1 MSLLNDAIGSR
12 RLPTSPTSGTA
23 IQRMVEAAKLA
34 RASTAAEP
42 VRPPH
47 EYAERAPLPDDFMSS
62 PVEDQYIAQP
72 HATTGGGAASTGG
85 GVTRSTAEARVYD
98 ADRADAA
105 GYAQLQG
112 TSSTL
117 DRSSDAGIAAANV
130 QKGLDFYA
138 STFGRNGLDD
148 AGSGVDVVI
157 NDRSPEFAGNG
168 AYYAT
173 PTADGGTYEAI
184 RFGLGTSY
192 TMANGTVSQASMLH
206 ADDLTIHELT
216 HGVIRKETGALG
228 GEADE
233 SGATNEAIADVMAA
247 AATRDW
253 RIGEGV
259 YGPASDYKAMRNI
272 ANPAESTAVHGLW
285 THINEV
291 RNAQATGQAEEHWA
305 SGVVST
311 AAARMQQSLG
321 GDAGWQVVEQ
331 VFYGAMTGGQLG
343 DMSFTAV
350 AGALRDS
357 AARNYGTGSRAW
369 QVVDQELRSG
379 GI

>member
-1 MSLLNDAIGSR
+1 MSLFSDAIGSR
-12 RLPTSPTSGTA
+12 TQPTSQGSSTA
-23 IQRMVEAAKLA
+23 IQRMIEAAKLA
-34 RASTAAEP
+34 RTNAAAEP

-62 PVEDQYIAQP
+62 PVEDQYVAQP
-72 HATTGGGAASTGG
+72 QATTGGGASY
-85 GVTRSTAEARVYD
+85 RSTAEARVYD
-98 ADRADAA
+98 ADRSDAA

-138 STFGRNGLDD
+138 TTFGRNGLDD

-192 TMANGTVSQASMLH
+192 TMAGGTVAQASMLH

-259 YGPASDYKAMRNI
+259 YGTASDYKSMRNI
-272 ANPAESTAVHGLW
+272 ANPSESTAVHGLW

-291 RNAQATGQAEEHWA
+291 RNAQATGQAEEHWD

-311 AAARMQQSLG
+311 AAARMQQRIG
-321 GDAGWQVVEQ
+321 GEAGWQVVEQ

-343 DMSFTAV
+343 DMSFTTV
-350 AGALRDS
+350 AAALRSS
-357 AARNYGTGSRAW
+357 ANGHFGASSYAA
-369 QVVDQELRSG
+369 QVVDYELGQG
-379 GI
+379 GL